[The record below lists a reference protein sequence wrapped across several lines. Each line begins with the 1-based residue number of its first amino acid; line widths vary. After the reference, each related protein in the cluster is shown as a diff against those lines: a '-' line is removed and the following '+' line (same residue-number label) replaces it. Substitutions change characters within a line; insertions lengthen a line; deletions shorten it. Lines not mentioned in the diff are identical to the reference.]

1 MYGERDL
8 EEGSIGDE
16 IRSRNINGSGNGNG
30 NVIGKD
36 IFVTTSMTQ
45 DVERKSEMGS
55 EKDLIIQ
62 HN

>member
-8 EEGSIGDE
+8 ERGSMGDE
-16 IRSRNINGSGNGNG
+16 IRSRNINGSGNDNG